1 MDARFLTQWIRAGE
15 QSWGSFILESM
26 VKKKVPDY
34 FPLSE
39 SPGRLA
45 ARATGAD
52 RLAALAKG
60 AVSRPAASGVAAAV
74 DSGWPSA
81 DDWRMSEIIYPRS
94 PREVMC
100 GWMHLPRFIDKIRLH
115 LAGKLHPDYQPN
127 LCKGFD
133 GLWLETAGVEAKQFI
148 EVVRNSLTDGEVC
161 DWVRKNVKQPDS
173 VKAAHR
179 DRMLNYPRK
188 DDAEMQARLKMRKE
202 QAGLAQRDD
211 IQSFVDFID
220 ADEKRI

>member
-1 MDARFLTQWIRAGE
+1 
-15 QSWGSFILESM
+15 
-26 VKKKVPDY
+26 
-34 FPLSE
+34 
-39 SPGRLA
+39 
-45 ARATGAD
+45 
-52 RLAALAKG
+52 
-60 AVSRPAASGVAAAV
+60 
-74 DSGWPSA
+74 
-81 DDWRMSEIIYPRS
+81 MSEIIYPRS

-133 GLWLETAGVEAKQFI
+133 GLWLETAGVDAEQFI
-148 EVVRNSLTDGEVC
+148 EVVRTSLTDGEVC
-161 DWVRKNVKQPDS
+161 DWVLNHVKQPDS

-188 DDAEMQARLKMRKE
+188 DDPEMQARLKLRKE

-211 IQSFVDFID
+211 IRSFVDFID